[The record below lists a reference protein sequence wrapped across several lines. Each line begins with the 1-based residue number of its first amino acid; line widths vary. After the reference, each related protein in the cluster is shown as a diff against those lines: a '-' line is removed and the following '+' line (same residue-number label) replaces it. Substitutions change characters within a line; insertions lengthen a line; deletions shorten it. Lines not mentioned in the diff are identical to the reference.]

1 MHVVGDAGL
10 LHNLRHLPR
19 AAARFATLPDGS
31 RLPIIGMGTI
41 QMDGFSIPNVYLV
54 EGVTV
59 NLVLVSRL
67 ATEHDIC
74 CCFYR
79 NRCQLTLLADGQA
92 RVVGEAM
99 LEEDGVYSLRFL
111 RVPEAT
117 A

>member
-10 LHNLRHLPR
+10 LHHLRYLPR

-31 RLPIIGMGTI
+31 RLPIIGVGTI
-41 QMDGFSIPNVYLV
+41 QMDGFSIPIVYLL

-59 NLVLVSRL
+59 NLVSVSRL
-67 ATEHDIC
+67 STEHDIC

-79 NRCQLTLLADGQA
+79 NRCQLMLLADGWTG
-92 RVVGEAM
+92 VVGEAV
-99 LEEDGVYSLRFL
+99 LDDDGIYGLRFL
-111 RVPEAT
+111 RVAEAT